1 MKRAPVHLG
10 SKQRLPA
17 PSGTETDLDALVA
30 RYAPVG
36 RRVRRERLVRRSA
49 VAMALPIVAA
59 LGFQAWQWGSG
70 LRLAMP
76 STDTGANSMAN
87 DAATR
92 VESALAEFRELKAQV
107 SAETGA
113 LSAQRQELDQ
123 QRRNFE
129 QRSAS
134 LMQQLTALNSQGAS
148 LASQLRQF
156 EEQRSRLEATLAR
169 VDAERRELE
178 TRQARAG
185 QATGPGLEQ
194 QLADIGRQRRDLE
207 KQQAQARKQ
216 GQLLATEIERIN
228 SQRLEL
234 EKQREA
240 IEQQRAEVQG
250 LLNQI
255 REVGLNRLREKK
267 RSIDEAN
274 AAAEAVARAEKEQQ
288 AASPLAKMAAVN
300 DDKLGE
306 MRGGI
311 DMGGDFTV
319 SIGVTRT
326 GSVNGIEQF
335 ASALYVD
342 DLTKVNAGSLVQ
354 LDSVLIQNGT
364 GNLVTPD
371 TMNNLSQNVATII
384 QNTLDNQ
391 ALSAQTIVDVS
402 LQNVGQITQGIAA
415 SQAVSDSLSLQR

>member
-1 MKRAPVHLG
+1 
-10 SKQRLPA
+10 
-17 PSGTETDLDALVA
+17 
-30 RYAPVG
+30 
-36 RRVRRERLVRRSA
+36 
-49 VAMALPIVAA
+49 MALPIVAA